1 LWFQSFMAKG
11 EYAKASKFFEKSLRL
26 YPLPGMYLLLV
37 VICICLSRY
46 VLGVRALKEKVD
58 KLAAD
63 PPSSSSANK
72 GGASHSAPNNS
83 NSGSN
88 NHNSAPSVA
97 SEGGSGR
104 SYTPEQESGA
114 KKILQLSKKSHYE
127 VRCGTCVVIDP
138 CLFTACL
145 TIAFQ
150 CGVLQ
155 VLGIERRATEAEIK
169 KAYRKLVSRGRS
181 LQRH

>member
-1 LWFQSFMAKG
+1 LYLS
-11 EYAKASKFFEKSLRL
+11 KSL
-26 YPLPGMYLLLV
+26 
-37 VICICLSRY
+37 C

-72 GGASHSAPNNS
+72 GAAGGASHSAPNNS

-138 CLFTACL
+138 ACVQHVL

-169 KAYRKLVSRGRS
+169 KAYRKLVSMGALCS
-181 LQRH
+181 VIELFTDGVDSA